1 MPKFGIR
8 YAEGLKVLPLLE
20 PKDIVATATASAY
33 LDCDL
38 LNWVTILVS
47 FGAIASTDSTGEVV
61 VTVEASTAGSSNA
74 TEGAIAGSYR
84 LSAAV
89 ATDTMGAITA
99 FTASGFAVGNA
110 SDNVTA
116 VIDIDPAVVAASAAD
131 RRFVRVVVTPT
142 SEITSTL
149 VGITAICEPRYPGN
163 TIPSST

>member
-1 MPKFGIR
+1 MSQFGIR
-8 YAEGLKVLPLLE
+8 YAEGLKVLPVLTVA
-20 PKDIVATATASAY
+20 DIVATATATAY
-33 LDCDL
+33 IDCDQI
-38 LNWVTILVS
+38 NWLTFLVS

-99 FTASGFAVGNA
+99 FTSTGFAVNNTA
-110 SDNVTA
+110 DNTVL

-131 RRFVRVVVTPT
+131 RRFVRVVFTPT
-142 SEITSTL
+142 AEITSTI
-149 VGITAICEPRYPGN
+149 VGVTAIAEPRYPGN
-163 TIPSST
+163 SIPSST